1 MYSIMRIGLFTDT
14 YRPSINGITFVVESL
29 KHQLEALG
37 HEVYVF
43 CPARSIRPDRQAGL
57 LAEDDHIIRFRS
69 VRSGFFDD
77 FDISLIFPLKVVR
90 QITEMKLDVVHIFTP
105 SQVGLLGINAAIKND
120 VPFVVQHCTDLYEF
134 VENYP
139 NVLPGILALIGII
152 FPASVKLN
160 RKDLVEIAKLYR
172 PQRGATKWSR
182 AIIAKSITLL
192 HSKAD
197 AVIALSPKSYN
208 QLQSWQDEDYTYP
221 LTLMPNGVNALP
233 KPTAA
238 QLDAFRE
245 KWGLRKSDEV
255 YGFVGRLGEEK
266 NLPIL
271 IKAFNLVGKSRPNA
285 KLLFVGDFGYRAT
298 LESMAAESKYP
309 DRIIFTGAMPREELG
324 VAYAAMSVFAFPS
337 LKDTQGWVLH
347 EAAHAHLP
355 IVLIDQGV
363 SEVVRDGENGFFA
376 RNTAT
381 DVARKITKLL
391 RSPATRTQFGKR
403 SKQLAQRY
411 TEKKQ
416 ILKVEKLYRTIIA
429 EHPKRRT
436 PNTRATTFIKLRR
449 LLAQARSLAR
459 KRTL

>member
-1 MYSIMRIGLFTDT
+1 MRIGLFTDT

-29 KHQLEALG
+29 KRQLEALG

-43 CPARSIRPDRQAGL
+43 CPARSIRPGRQTGL

-77 FDISLIFPLKVVR
+77 FDISLIFPPTMLR
-90 QITEMKLDVVHIFTP
+90 QIADMELDVVHIFTP
-105 SQVGLLGINAAIKND
+105 SQVGLLGINAAVKND
-120 VPFVVQHCTDLYEF
+120 IPFVVQHCTDLYEF

-152 FPASVKLN
+152 FPASVKLT
-160 RKDLVEIAKLYR
+160 RKDLGEIAKLYR
-172 PQRGATKWSR
+172 PQRGATKWSK

-208 QLQSWQDEDYTYP
+208 QLQSWQDEDYAYP
-221 LTLMPNGVNALP
+221 LTLMPNGVNAIP
-233 KPTAA
+233 KPTST
-238 QLDAFRE
+238 QLRVFRE
-245 KWGLRKSDEV
+245 QWGLRKCDEV

-271 IKAFNLVGKSRPNA
+271 IKAFNHVGKARPNA

-298 LESMAAESKYP
+298 LEAMAAESKYP
-309 DRIIFTGAMPREELG
+309 NRIIFTGAMPREELG
-324 VAYAAMSVFAFPS
+324 VAYAVLDVFAFPS

-347 EAAHAHLP
+347 EAAHARLP
-355 IVLIDQGV
+355 IVLIDQDV
-363 SEVVRDGENGFFA
+363 SEVVRDGENGYFA
-376 RNTAT
+376 RNTAI
-381 DVARKITKLL
+381 DVARKITELL
-391 RSPATRTQFGKR
+391 GSPATRARFGER

-416 ILKVEKLYRTIIA
+416 IVKLEKLYQDIIA
-429 EHPKRRT
+429 EHPKRRMPST
-436 PNTRATTFIKLRR
+436 KATTFKKLGR
-449 LLAQARSLAR
+449 LLSRARYYAR
-459 KRTL
+459 KRAL